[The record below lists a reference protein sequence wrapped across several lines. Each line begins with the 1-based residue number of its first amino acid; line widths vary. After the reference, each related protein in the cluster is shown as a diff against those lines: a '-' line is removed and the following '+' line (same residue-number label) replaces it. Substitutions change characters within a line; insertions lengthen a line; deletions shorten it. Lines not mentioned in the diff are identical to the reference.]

1 MSSQLLAGIAGIV
14 LSLLFEYLPGLHDWY
29 NALVDTKQKLVMLA
43 ALLLS
48 AAGVFAL
55 ACLGRYDLVT
65 CDVAGVWM
73 LLEYFV
79 LAVIANQATYL
90 ISP

>member
-55 ACLGRYDLVT
+55 ACIGRYDLVT

>member
-55 ACLGRYDLVT
+55 ACIGRYDLVT
-65 CDVAGVWM
+65 CDVAGVWV
-73 LLEYFV
+73 LVEYFV

>member
-1 MSSQLLAGIAGIV
+1 
-14 LSLLFEYLPGLHDWY
+14 
-29 NALVDTKQKLVMLA
+29 MLG

-55 ACLGRYDLVT
+55 ACVGRYDLVT
-65 CDVAGVWM
+65 CDVAGIW
-73 LLEYFV
+73 LLVEYFV
-79 LAVIANQATYL
+79 LAVIANQAAYL